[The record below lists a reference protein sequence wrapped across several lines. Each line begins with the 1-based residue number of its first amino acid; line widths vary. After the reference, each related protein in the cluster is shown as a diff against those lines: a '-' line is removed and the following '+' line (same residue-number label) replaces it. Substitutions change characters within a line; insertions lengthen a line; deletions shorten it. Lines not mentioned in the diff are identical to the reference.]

1 MPSSLNALLAAWAV
15 SLIIVVGGILF
26 FEVTYDP
33 NADQAAAVE
42 QDAGTSS
49 QPAPSDET
57 ASNETG
63 DGGTAQADTGGDS
76 FGGNNA
82 ETALT
87 NTQGGEEG
95 GADDGSLTQDPA
107 TGMTQTRRPQPAQ
120 QEPARVAQI
129 VGGVRVEADPGLI
142 EQSNQGPLPRVSNE
156 GARAFEVYSAP
167 PPDTQD
173 RAKIALI
180 ISELGMRS
188 RSTRRAIAD
197 LPSRVTFAFSP
208 YASNLMEWGEQARR
222 TGHEVLLMVPMEP
235 VNYPQNDPGPLSLLT
250 SRSPRENINLL
261 KSSLG
266 RMTGYVGI
274 VNHMGSRFTAASE
287 SLRPVLEEVQ
297 RRGLM
302 LVDSRS
308 TPYSRAASMA
318 RAIGLPT
325 AFNNAYI
332 DEDVNPAVIAQQLE
346 ELEKRARVYNY
357 AVGMGRP
364 YPVTIDAVKVWAAG
378 LPERGFELVPITA
391 VADRQPLPR

>member
-1 MPSSLNALLAAWAV
+1 MPSNLNALLSAWAV
-15 SLIIVVGGILF
+15 SLIIVVGGVLF
-26 FEVTYDP
+26 FEVTHDP
-33 NADQAAAVE
+33 DSQIEQDKVE
-42 QDAGTSS
+42 TTGEAPQQDAGTAVVQTTKEQESVAS
-49 QPAPSDET
+49 PSNDTAGEPLIEQVTPDITPADQGQ
-57 ASNETG
+57 ASLPGQDPVTG
-63 DGGTAQADTGGDS
+63 LTT
-76 FGGNNA
+76 A
-82 ETALT
+82 ETKPPAL
-87 NTQGGEEG
+87 
-95 GADDGSLTQDPA
+95 
-107 TGMTQTRRPQPAQ
+107 
-120 QEPARVAQI
+120 QEPAPVAQI
-129 VGGVRVEADPGLI
+129 TGGVRVEADPALI
-142 EQSNQGPLPRVSNE
+142 EQSNQGPLPRMSNE
-156 GARAFEVYSAP
+156 GARAFDAYAAP
-167 PPDTQD
+167 TPDTGN

-180 ISELGMRS
+180 ITELGMRS

-222 TGHEVLLMVPMEP
+222 TGHEALLMIPMEP

-287 SLRPVLEEVQ
+287 SLRPVLEEIQ

-346 ELEKRARVYNY
+346 ELEKRARVYDY
-357 AVGMGRP
+357 AVGIGRP
-364 YPVTIDAVKVWAAG
+364 YPVTIDAVKLWAAG

>member
-1 MPSSLNALLAAWAV
+1 MPSNLNALLSAWAI
-15 SLIIVVGGILF
+15 SLIIVVGGVLF

-33 NADQAAAVE
+33 NSQTEQDKVETTVDSIQPGTETLAGEAAKVEEDSVSAPDDAFSETANDQAE
-42 QDAGTSS
+42 
-49 QPAPSDET
+49 
-57 ASNETG
+57 
-63 DGGTAQADTGGDS
+63 
-76 FGGNNA
+76 A
-82 ETALT
+82 ETAPT
-87 NTQGGEEG
+87 DERQ
-95 GADDGSLTQDPA
+95 ASQSTQDPA
-107 TGMTQTRRPQPAQ
+107 TGLTTVETRPAVQ
-120 QEPARVAQI
+120 QEPAPVAQI
-129 VGGVRVEADPGLI
+129 TGGVRVEADPALI
-142 EQSNQGPLPRVSNE
+142 EQSNQGPLPRMSNE
-156 GARAFEVYSAP
+156 GARAFDVYAAP
-167 PPDTQD
+167 TPDTGA

-180 ISELGMRS
+180 ITELGMRS

-208 YASNLMEWGEQARR
+208 YASNLIEWGEQARR
-222 TGHEVLLMVPMEP
+222 TGHEALLMIPMEP

-287 SLRPVLEEVQ
+287 SLRPVLEEIQ

-332 DEDVNPAVIAQQLE
+332 DEDVNPTVIAQQLE
-346 ELEKRARVYNY
+346 ELEKWARVYDY

-364 YPVTIDAVKVWAAG
+364 YPVTIDAVKLWAAG

-391 VADRQPLPR
+391 IADRQPLPR